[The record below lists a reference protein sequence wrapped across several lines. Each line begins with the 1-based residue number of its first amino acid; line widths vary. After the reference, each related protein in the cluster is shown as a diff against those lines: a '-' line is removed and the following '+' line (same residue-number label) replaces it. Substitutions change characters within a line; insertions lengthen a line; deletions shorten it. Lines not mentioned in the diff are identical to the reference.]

1 MLNFILIFDII
12 YYRVFDINPEEVD
25 LVLSF
30 WPKAPGDDGSDGM
43 SNEPSSSSYSS
54 SASVN
59 NNPPKSPT
67 NKAFNRNYST
77 STIKKKSKWYKTF
90 FLSKWIISK
99 KDIIAECLANFLNYS
114 YENNY
119 NNI

>member
-43 SNEPSSSSYSS
+43 SNEPSSYSS

-77 STIKKKSKWYKTF
+77 STIKKKK
-90 FLSKWIISK
+90 
-99 KDIIAECLANFLNYS
+99 
-114 YENNY
+114 
-119 NNI
+119 

>member
-43 SNEPSSSSYSS
+43 SNEPSSSYSS

-77 STIKKKSKWYKTF
+77 STIKKKK
-90 FLSKWIISK
+90 
-99 KDIIAECLANFLNYS
+99 
-114 YENNY
+114 
-119 NNI
+119 